1 MKMNREN
8 ANRETIKALP
18 IIRKGEETK
27 TQDNALFAQLSRRPG
42 MVRRCE

>member
-27 TQDNALFAQLSRRPG
+27 TQDNATNDKYCAQIYSKALKS
-42 MVRRCE
+42 